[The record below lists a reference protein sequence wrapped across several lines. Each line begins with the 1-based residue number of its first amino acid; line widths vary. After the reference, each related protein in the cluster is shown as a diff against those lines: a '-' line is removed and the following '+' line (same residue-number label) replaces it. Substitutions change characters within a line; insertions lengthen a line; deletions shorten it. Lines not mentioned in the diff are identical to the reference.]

1 MKVLI
6 LGGTGV
12 FGARLARLLARD
24 GYQITVAARTLSAAQ
39 SLAGELNA
47 TALRLDRTGDLSSLA
62 GHDVVVDAAGPFH
75 AYGSDP
81 YRLARTVL
89 AAGAHYLDLADN
101 AAFCAG
107 ITALDPEARAAN
119 RAAISGLSSVPAMS
133 SAAVRALCGTERPLH
148 IDSAIL
154 PGNRSPRGL
163 SVMASILS
171 QAGRPFPL
179 YQAGRWTD
187 APGWSSPQ
195 DYALPAGITRQ
206 GWRIEVPD
214 TRLFPSHFKA
224 QTVDFRAGLELGV
237 MRYGL
242 AAFSLGRR
250 VLPVPVTPPLVR
262 AFRFA
267 ADLLG
272 PFGTG
277 TGGMSVSVTTATQ
290 RHVWTLL
297 AEDGDGPYVP
307 AIAIRALLRRPALP
321 TGATPALE
329 IVTLAELESAMSDLA
344 IRFERHSA
352 PLDPIF
358 PRVLGPGFASL
369 PDAIRATHLTAG
381 ATRWQGRASV
391 TRGTGWWG
399 RLLATLFRFPPE
411 SEDTEVEVL
420 KTATASGEIWT
431 RRFGNRTFRSHLT
444 ATPKGMTE
452 RFGPFT
458 FRLGLSVRDDA
469 LHYPVT
475 AGRLGPLPLPR
486 WLLPG
491 SDAQEFAED
500 GRFHFDVRLL
510 APVTGS
516 LMVHYRGTLMPAE
529 PQDPTP
535 PDEPPPN
542 HPVKG

>member
-12 FGARLARLLARD
+12 FGARLARLLAHD
-24 GYQITVAARTLSAAQ
+24 GHQLTIAARTLSAAQ
-39 SLAGELNA
+39 SLAAELNA
-47 TALRLDRTGDLSSLA
+47 TALQMDRTGDLSALA

-75 AYGSDP
+75 AYGTDP
-81 YRLARTVL
+81 YRLARAAL

-101 AAFCAG
+101 AAFCAR
-107 ITALDPEARAAN
+107 ITALDAEARQSN
-119 RAAISGLSSVPAMS
+119 RAAISGLSSVPAIS
-133 SAAVRALCGTERPLH
+133 SAAVRALSGSDQPLH

-163 SVMASILS
+163 SVMASILT

-179 YQAGRWTD
+179 YQAGRWTTV
-187 APGWSSPQ
+187 PGWSAPRNF
-195 DYALPAGITRQ
+195 ALPAGITRQ

-214 TRLFPSHFKA
+214 TRLFPSHFNA

-242 AAFSLGRR
+242 AAFALLRR
-250 VLPVPVTPPLVR
+250 VLPFPVTTPVVR
-262 AFRFA
+262 AFRLA
-267 ADLLG
+267 ADLLA

-277 TGGMSVSVTTATQ
+277 TGGMSVSVTTATH
-290 RHVWTLL
+290 RHTWTLL
-297 AEDGDGPYVP
+297 AEDGDGPFVP

-329 IVTLAELESAMSDLA
+329 IVTLDELEAAMSDLT

-358 PRVLGPGFASL
+358 PRVIGPAFATL
-369 PDAIRATHLTAG
+369 PDAVRATHQTTG
-381 ATRWQGRASV
+381 ATCWQGQASV
-391 TRGTGWWG
+391 TRGKSWWS
-399 RLLATLFRFPPE
+399 RLLATLFRFPPA
-411 SEDTEVEVL
+411 SNDTEVEVI
-420 KTATASGEIWT
+420 KTATATGEIWT
-431 RRFGNRTFRSHLT
+431 RRFGARSFRSQLT
-444 ATPKGMTE
+444 ATANGMTE

-458 FRLGLSVRDDA
+458 FRLGLTVQDGA

-475 AGRLGPLPLPR
+475 GGRLGPVPLPR

-491 SDAQEFAED
+491 SDTREFAED

-510 APVTGS
+510 APITSG
-516 LMVHYRGTLMPAE
+516 LMVHYRGTLSPAA
-529 PQDPTP
+529 PKDPSP
-535 PDEPPPN
+535 PT
-542 HPVKG
+542 